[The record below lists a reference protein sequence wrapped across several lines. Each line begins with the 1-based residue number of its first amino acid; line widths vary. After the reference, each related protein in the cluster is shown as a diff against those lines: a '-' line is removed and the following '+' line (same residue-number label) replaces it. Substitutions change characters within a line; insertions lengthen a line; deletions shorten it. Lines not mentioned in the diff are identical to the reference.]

1 MLGFAFVLKTVKK
14 LNELDLNWF
23 EWTPLNVILLYVFIG
38 TVSLAVLAKR
48 AFGGKNKEQEK
59 TSTSYFPIE
68 MENIIGKLIVEDAL
82 KHLLL
87 DVESINCMIL
97 KERENK
103 IKLQIVNCT
112 LQSKSDIIMVTAD
125 ISSSIDFNSSLN
137 KLNIKTSSL
146 NTFSYDCQDP
156 KEPFCIS
163 SDNRNYLIKL
173 L

>member
-112 LQSKSDIIMVTAD
+112 LQ
-125 ISSSIDFNSSLN
+125 
-137 KLNIKTSSL
+137 
-146 NTFSYDCQDP
+146 
-156 KEPFCIS
+156 
-163 SDNRNYLIKL
+163 R
-173 L
+173 